1 MTVLFDN
8 LRAESAWWGS
18 RIKRLQ
24 SFLGAFELMQDR
36 LLSSRT
42 TGNCWKSAHAGN
54 GRGSHTVHI
63 ACTLDTFIRTHSGSS
78 SLCTACHVSCFP
90 HNAHSAGEVGFG
102 GHICRCRCRVSLPNE
117 RPGMMPPC
125 ERTVLGLQRISH
137 TIPPVAPGCDP
148 TRSDASSK
156 TTSMV
161 PSSYDNGGRVGGGA
175 TATAWCPRGNWNE
188 LGYDAHPC
196 ARRIVVRERCRI
208 QSSSSLL
215 SLFM

>member
-137 TIPPVAPGCDP
+137 TIPRLHQVVIRPDLTHHPRRLRWSQVHTTTVVGSVGVQLPRRGALEEIGTSSDTMHIHAHVA
-148 TRSDASSK
+148 
-156 TTSMV
+156 
-161 PSSYDNGGRVGGGA
+161 
-175 TATAWCPRGNWNE
+175 
-188 LGYDAHPC
+188 L
-196 ARRIVVRERCRI
+196 
-208 QSSSSLL
+208 
-215 SLFM
+215 